1 MTVYKEVTIYFYDE
15 PMTFTDVLWILFKGP
30 FICIVLKNGDEEMYP
45 YKDIERIHAIKDG
58 K

>member
-1 MTVYKEVTIYFYDE
+1 MFSEVTIVFPDE
-15 PMTFTDVLWILFKGP
+15 PVILKDVLWILFKGP

-45 YKDIERIHAIKDG
+45 YKDIKRIYAIKDG

>member
-1 MTVYKEVTIYFYDE
+1 MFSEVTIVFPDE
-15 PMTFTDVLWILFKGP
+15 QVTLEDVLWILFKGP

-45 YKDIERIHAIKDG
+45 YKDIERIYAIKDG